1 MATNPPGGREDLA
14 SSVGSPVGRRRGLKV
29 PFVAATLF
37 FYLAPLASMLAHPPA
52 PAALALL
59 LVGWAVF
66 GVVLVLLLRR
76 SPFVRERSGPWLAV
90 AVVVIAAV
98 AVVTQVAYGVDEA
111 AALYFYAGVT
121 AGRLVPER
129 WALGGI
135 AGVTLAA
142 VAGTAWASGDLA
154 AGVTTGVTVGTICLT
169 LFALAAMGRSNRELQ
184 AARTELAS
192 LAVAE
197 ERSRIARDLH
207 DSLGHSL
214 SVIALKSEL
223 ARRVLRDD
231 PARAAAEIGDVE
243 QAARDALA
251 AVRETVSGYRVPS
264 LAVELAGARTALLAA
279 GIEGV
284 VEPAPDGLPRDVDAV
299 LGWAVRE
306 GVTNVLRHSDASSA
320 AIRVRADGPRRSVEV
335 VDDGMGAHAPDA
347 ADPRP
352 GTGLEGLRERA
363 RMLGGAVEA
372 GPLPERGFRLL
383 VTVPL
388 SEAPSP

>member
-1 MATNPPGGREDLA
+1 MATNPAGGRGDLA
-14 SSVGSPVGRRRGLKV
+14 LRVESPGGRRRGLKV
-29 PFVAATLF
+29 PFVAAALF
-37 FYLAPLASMLAHPPA
+37 FYLAPLASLLASPPA

-66 GVVLVLLLRR
+66 GAVLVLLLSR

-90 AVVVIAAV
+90 AVVVIAAI
-98 AVVTQVAYGVDEA
+98 AVVAQVAFAVDEA

-129 WALGGI
+129 WAIGGI

-142 VAGTAWASGDLA
+142 VAGTTVSTGDLA

-184 AARTELAS
+184 AARTELAA

-223 ARRVLRDD
+223 ARRVLPDD
-231 PARAAAEIGDVE
+231 PARAASEIGDVE

-264 LAVELAGARTALLAA
+264 LAVELAGARAALLAA

-284 VEPAPDGLPRDVDAV
+284 VEPAPDGLPRDIDAV

-306 GVTNVLRHSDASSA
+306 GVTNVLRHSEATSA
-320 AIRVRADGPRRSVEV
+320 AIRVLADGRRRSVEV
-335 VDDGMGAHAPDA
+335 VDDGMGGRATDA

-352 GTGLEGLRERA
+352 GTGIDGLRERA
-363 RMLGGAVEA
+363 RRLGGAVEA

-388 SEAPSP
+388 PEAPAP

>member
-1 MATNPPGGREDLA
+1 MAMNLPG
-14 SSVGSPVGRRRGLKV
+14 GRRRGLKL

-37 FYLAPLASMLAHPPA
+37 FYLAPLASLLAHPPV
-52 PAALALL
+52 PAALALM

-66 GVVLVLLLRR
+66 GAVLVVLLRR

-90 AVVVIAAV
+90 AVVVIAAI
-98 AVVTQVAYGVDEA
+98 AVIAQVAFAVDEA

-129 WALGGI
+129 WAIVGI
-135 AGVTLAA
+135 GGVTLATA
-142 VAGTAWASGDLA
+142 AGTSWATGDVAG
-154 AGVTTGVTVGTICLT
+154 GVTTAVTVGTICLAV
-169 LFALAAMGRSNRELQ
+169 FALGAMGRANRELQ

-197 ERSRIARDLH
+197 ERTRIARDLH

-223 ARRVLRDD
+223 ARRVLPDD

-243 QAARDALA
+243 QAARDALS
-251 AVRETVSGYRVPS
+251 AVREWVAGFGGRG
-264 LAVELAGARTALLAA
+264 LAGARAGAGAALLAA
-279 GIEGV
+279 GGAGE

-306 GVTNVLRHSDASSA
+306 GVTNVLRHSDATST
-320 AIRVRADGPRRSVEV
+320 AIRVRSDGDRRSVEV
-335 VDDGMGAHAPDA
+335 VDDGKGTSAGAG
-347 ADPRP
+347 DPRP
-352 GTGLEGLRERA
+352 GTGLDGLRERA
-363 RMLGGAVEA
+363 RILGGAVEA
-372 GPLPERGFRLL
+372 GPLPGRGFRLL
-383 VTVPL
+383 VSVPL
-388 SEAPSP
+388 PEAPS

>member
-1 MATNPPGGREDLA
+1 MATNPPGGRGDLVL
-14 SSVGSPVGRRRGLKV
+14 SVESPGGRRRGLKL
-29 PFVAATLF
+29 PFVAAALF
-37 FYLAPLASMLAHPPA
+37 FYLAPLASLLANPPV

-59 LVGWAVF
+59 LAGWAVF
-66 GVVLVLLLRR
+66 GAVLVLLLRR
-76 SPFVRERSGPWLAV
+76 SPFVRERSGWWLALAV
-90 AVVVIAAV
+90 AVIAAV
-98 AVVTQVAYGVDEA
+98 AVVAQVAFGVDEA

-129 WALGGI
+129 WAIVGI

-142 VAGTAWASGDLA
+142 VAGTTWASGDVA
-154 AGVTTGVTVGTICLT
+154 TGVTTGITVGTICLT
-169 LFALAAMGRSNRELQ
+169 LFALAAMGRSNRELR

-214 SVIALKSEL
+214 SIIALKSEL
-223 ARRVLRDD
+223 ARRVLPDD

-264 LAVELAGARTALLAA
+264 LAVELAGARAALLAA
-279 GIEGV
+279 GIDGV

-306 GVTNVLRHSDASSA
+306 GVTNVLRHSDATYA
-320 AIRVRADGPRRSVEV
+320 AIRVLADGPRRSVEV
-335 VDDGMGAHAPDA
+335 VDDGMGAHAADA
-347 ADPRP
+347 GDPRS
-352 GTGLEGLRERA
+352 GTGIDGLRERA
-363 RMLGGAVEA
+363 RGLGGAVEA

-388 SEAPSP
+388 PEAPAP